1 MKKATIGPCPC
12 CGKNI
17 WKFWYLFKI
26 TKEGINIF
34 FKRRPYA
41 LKDNGRHFWVLET
54 TGSRMMIAI
63 CKKCFD
69 TLTDDKV
76 RAIYAKIIYGKL
88 IGLKN
93 IKNEDRKSKL
103 FDHIR
108 TTEVWKWAGEEKE
121 IVQILN
127 ANKNG

>member
-1 MKKATIGPCPC
+1 
-12 CGKNI
+12 
-17 WKFWYLFKI
+17 
-26 TKEGINIF
+26 
-34 FKRRPYA
+34 
-41 LKDNGRHFWVLET
+41 
-54 TGSRMMIAI
+54 MMIAI